1 MARASRKGRRAAR
14 PRGGAETEHE
24 ELTRLRPRFPILRRK
39 NYLINNSLGAMPAA
53 TYDALREFADAWAH
67 EGVLAWDDWLPMV
80 VESGNR
86 VGKLMG
92 APPGSVMMHQNVST
106 LVGIVLSALDYRERN
121 AIVAT
126 DLNFPSVLYNL
137 YEQERRGARVVLV
150 PGGGLN
156 VDTQRVVEAI
166 DDQTA
171 LVCLDLVLFR
181 SSGLLDVAPI
191 VEAAHRHGALLLLD
205 VYQAIGAVP
214 IDVAALGVD
223 FAVGGSVKWLCGGPG
238 AAYLYVAEWA
248 RRNLRPAATGWFSH
262 KRPFAFE
269 VGRVDPADDIHRYMG
284 GSPSVPALYSA
295 RSGYEVVA
303 EVGVKRIRARSLSLT
318 ERLIQ
323 GADAQGLT
331 VNTPR
336 DPARRGGTVCVD
348 FEGADVAHD
357 ELIERGILIDYRP
370 NCGIR
375 VSPHFYNTAA
385 ECDAVLEAIA
395 EIRASRRFQGRL
407 RQRPA
412 RAAAATR

>member
-1 MARASRKGRRAAR
+1 MARANPAPA
-14 PRGGAETEHE
+14 HE

-53 TYDALREFADAWAH
+53 TYGALREFADRWAH
-67 EGVLAWDDWLPMV
+67 EGVLAWDEWLPMV
-80 VESGNR
+80 TRTGDR
-86 VGKLMG
+86 VGRLMG
-92 APPGSVMMHQNVST
+92 APRGSVIMHQNVST
-106 LVGIVLSALDYRERN
+106 LVGTVLSALDYREKN
-121 AIVAT
+121 EIVAT

-137 YEQERRGARVVLV
+137 YEQERRGARVVLAE
-150 PGGGLN
+150 GGGLS
-156 VDTQRVVEAI
+156 VDPQRVVDAI
-166 DDQTA
+166 GDRTA

-181 SSGLLDVAPI
+181 SSGLVDAAPI
-191 VEAAHRHGALLLLD
+191 VEAAHRHGALVLLD

-238 AAYLYVAEWA
+238 AAYLYVAEWP
-248 RRNLRPAATGWFSH
+248 RQRLRPASTGWFSH

-295 RSGYEVVA
+295 RSGYEVVT
-303 EVGVKRIRARSLSLT
+303 EVSVKKIRARSLSLT
-318 ERLIQ
+318 ERLIR

-336 DPARRGGTVCVD
+336 EPERRGGTVCVD
-348 FEGADVAHD
+348 FPGADLAHD
-357 ELIERGILIDYRP
+357 WIVERDILIDYRP

-375 VSPHFYNTAA
+375 ISPHFFNTAA
-385 ECDAVLEAIA
+385 ECDAILDAIA
-395 EIRASRRFQGRL
+395 EIRADRRFQRKLAAGTGRK
-407 RQRPA
+407 
-412 RAAAATR
+412 AAAR